1 VNAII
6 CQRTLTMTH
15 SSKIRVLIAYEDPLI
30 SAGLAVTL
38 QTQIDFEAVV
48 SRPASQAST
57 GTASDLP
64 PADVVVADYD
74 SGLRLL
80 MSAGA
85 HRHRIMIL
93 TPSDGEARIFNA
105 LERGA
110 RGYLLLGC
118 SVQDLLEALRSVR
131 AGGTALAP
139 LVASRVAERM
149 TYPALTPREAETL
162 RQVMLGRSN
171 KHIAIQLCTAVGTVK
186 THVKSIL
193 EKLNAASRTEAVA
206 IARRRGILQEESE
219 RLPPAASAR
228 QIGSRLGSRES
239 HDDSK
244 WLRLGR
250 RSGNSGAP
258 IHEAPRNRGA
268 ALLHHAQLLTGGDG
282 AGR

>member
-1 VNAII
+1 
-6 CQRTLTMTH
+6 MTH

-30 SAGLAVTL
+30 AAGLAVTV
-38 QTQIDFEAVV
+38 QEQIDFEAVV
-48 SRPASQAST
+48 SRPTSPGSSR
-57 GTASDLP
+57 TASDLP

-80 MSAGA
+80 RSEGA
-85 HRHRIMIL
+85 HGHRIVIL
-93 TPSDGEARIFNA
+93 THSDGEAKICNA

-118 SVQDLLEALRSVR
+118 SVQDLLEGLRSVR
-131 AGGTALAP
+131 VGRTALAP
-139 LVASRVAERM
+139 LVASRVAEWM
-149 TYPALTPREAETL
+149 KHPALTPKEADIL

-171 KHIAIQLCTAVGTVK
+171 KHIAIQMCTAVGTVK

-193 EKLNAASRTEAVA
+193 EKLDAASRTEAVA

-228 QIGSRLGSRES
+228 QIGGRSGSRES
-239 HDDSK
+239 RDDSK
-244 WLRLGR
+244 SSRLGR
-250 RSGNSGAP
+250 RPGNSGAAT
-258 IHEAPRNRGA
+258 HEALRNRGA
-268 ALLHHAQLLTGGDG
+268 TLLHHAQLLTGGDG